1 MRKRGSRM
9 NTNVKLPLG
18 RKILFMFGM
27 FANAIMVYFITY
39 YLSYFGTDIVGL
51 SAASVTLLLVI
62 VKNINAYQDPI
73 LGGILDRL
81 PPNPKGKYRTW
92 IIIGVLGCAIGYSLL
107 FSDNPNWSYGL
118 KLAWFYV
125 FYTLGNFAASI
136 HTTSYGAYQ
145 QVLTTD
151 TDERSAISMWRMVG
165 TGIGSVVP
173 GLLAVALLTAFS
185 GGEEYT
191 AKGFSGAVIVYC
203 VIGAILGVLCT
214 KAGKEV
220 VIQKQRQKISLKET
234 ARYMFSYRQSR
245 WLTIAMIFNGL
256 MFYGR
261 LSVQAY
267 WLRYVV
273 GVPTL
278 MASLTVW
285 YGVGNC
291 CGAATARYLCRI
303 LKNKPMASIC
313 MSLLYAAACLTCFL
327 APTDALTLFKI
338 CNVIM
343 GVCGAGISVGIYSCL
358 GDTADLI
365 QLKEGKRVDGTLMS
379 GLTFANKFGGIWTP
393 ALATAMMAAS
403 GYIANEVQTSA
414 TISTI
419 MFNCFLLPAILAVC
433 QSVCFLF
440 VKYND
445 KAHEEV
451 LEQMKAAGLNAD

>member
-1 MRKRGSRM
+1 M
-9 NTNVKLPLG
+9 NTSVKLSLG

-39 YLSYFGTDIVGL
+39 YLSIYGTDIIGL
-51 SAASVTLLLVI
+51 SAGSVALLLVI

-81 PPNPKGKYRTW
+81 PPNPKGKYRIW
-92 IIIGVLGCAIGYSLL
+92 LIIGVIGCAIGYSLL
-107 FSDNPNWSYGL
+107 FSISPDWKYGT
-118 KLAWFYV
+118 KLAWFYI
-125 FYTLGNFAASI
+125 FYALGNFAASI

-165 TGIGSVVP
+165 TGVGSVVP
-173 GLLAVALLTAFS
+173 GLLGVRLLTYFS
-185 GGEEYT
+185 GGSEFT
-191 AKGFSGAVIVYC
+191 ARGFSGAVIVYC
-203 VIGAILGVLCT
+203 IIGAILGCLCT

-220 VIQKQRQKISLKET
+220 VTPKVRQKISLKESLK
-234 ARYMFSYRQSR
+234 YMFKYRQTR
-245 WLTIAMIFNGL
+245 WLTLAMVFNGL

-267 WLRYVV
+267 WLNYVV
-273 GVPTL
+273 GAPTL

-291 CGAATARYLCRI
+291 FGAATARYLCRVF
-303 LKNKPMASIC
+303 KNKPLASVV
-313 MSLLYAAACLTCFL
+313 MSLLYAAACMTCFL
-327 APTDALTLFKI
+327 APTSALTLFKI

-358 GDTADLI
+358 GDSADMI

-393 ALATAMMAAS
+393 ALATAMLAAS
-403 GYIANEVQTSA
+403 GYVANAVQNEA
-414 TISTI
+414 TISVI
-419 MFNCFLLPAILAVC
+419 MLNCFLLPAILAIGQCVC
-433 QSVCFLF
+433 LLL
-440 VKYND
+440 VKFND
-445 KAHEEV
+445 KDHEAV
-451 LEQMKAAGLNAD
+451 LSELEASGMLGEE

>member
-1 MRKRGSRM
+1 M

-18 RKILFMFGM
+18 RKSLFMFGM

-107 FSDNPNWSYGL
+107 FSDNPNWSYGV

-173 GLLAVALLTAFS
+173 GLLAVVLLTAFS

-203 VIGAILGVLCT
+203 VSELSSVCCA
-214 KAGKEV
+214 
-220 VIQKQRQKISLKET
+220 QKPAK
-234 ARYMFSYRQSR
+234 
-245 WLTIAMIFNGL
+245 
-256 MFYGR
+256 R
-261 LSVQAY
+261 LSSRNSAR
-267 WLRYVV
+267 RYPSRKLHGIFASNPPIVSAALVCASVV
-273 GVPTL
+273 TWVYV
-278 MASLTVW
+278 SSV
-285 YGVGNC
+285 
-291 CGAATARYLCRI
+291 
-303 LKNKPMASIC
+303 KPA
-313 MSLLYAAACLTCFL
+313 
-327 APTDALTLFKI
+327 
-338 CNVIM
+338 
-343 GVCGAGISVGIYSCL
+343 
-358 GDTADLI
+358 
-365 QLKEGKRVDGTLMS
+365 E
-379 GLTFANKFGGIWTP
+379 
-393 ALATAMMAAS
+393 
-403 GYIANEVQTSA
+403 
-414 TISTI
+414 
-419 MFNCFLLPAILAVC
+419 
-433 QSVCFLF
+433 
-440 VKYND
+440 
-445 KAHEEV
+445 
-451 LEQMKAAGLNAD
+451 

>member
-1 MRKRGSRM
+1 MGVVEFNQNVILENIINRKMRKRGSRM

-18 RKILFMFGM
+18 RKSLFMFGM

-107 FSDNPNWSYGL
+107 FSDNPNWSYGV

-173 GLLAVALLTAFS
+173 GLLAVVLLTAFS

-234 ARYMFSYRQSR
+234 ARYIRKQSSHRLCGFGLRKCCDMGVCVKCEACGVVSEHPGDGFDVYAVLQSQGCKCVTKIVEAKPRQSR
-245 WLTIAMIFNGL
+245 TVEHT
-256 MFYGR
+256 
-261 LSVQAY
+261 VQHIQY
-267 WLRYVV
+267 
-273 GVPTL
+273 
-278 MASLTVW
+278 TV
-285 YGVGNC
+285 
-291 CGAATARYLCRI
+291 R
-303 LKNKPMASIC
+303 
-313 MSLLYAAACLTCFL
+313 
-327 APTDALTLFKI
+327 
-338 CNVIM
+338 
-343 GVCGAGISVGIYSCL
+343 
-358 GDTADLI
+358 
-365 QLKEGKRVDGTLMS
+365 
-379 GLTFANKFGGIWTP
+379 
-393 ALATAMMAAS
+393 
-403 GYIANEVQTSA
+403 
-414 TISTI
+414 
-419 MFNCFLLPAILAVC
+419 
-433 QSVCFLF
+433 
-440 VKYND
+440 
-445 KAHEEV
+445 
-451 LEQMKAAGLNAD
+451 